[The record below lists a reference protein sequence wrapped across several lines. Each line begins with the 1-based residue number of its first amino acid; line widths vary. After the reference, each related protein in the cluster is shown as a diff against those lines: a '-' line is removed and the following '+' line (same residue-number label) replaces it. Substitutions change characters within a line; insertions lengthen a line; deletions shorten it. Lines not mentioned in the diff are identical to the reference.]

1 MYICKF
7 YRLDL
12 QSLSIVETAYKT
24 VFIFKIKYLL
34 LPADVK
40 IRVLANLFS
49 KTRV

>member
-1 MYICKF
+1 MKA
-7 YRLDL
+7 
-12 QSLSIVETAYKT
+12 AYKT

-49 KTRV
+49 KSWV